1 MFAPRLQQEELTS
14 RVRLDRLDVYAAG
27 LTALAAALF
36 AVIAETGTPLSV
48 RDAAWPLIL
57 FGVVAFVVERESIPT
72 SAKTEVSVA
81 FLPLV
86 FVAVVFGPLAAGLV
100 GAAAMLTE
108 FPTVARLSASTD
120 QVDRPYLR
128 WSVWTSSRVIASMAG
143 GCAAAVFLTGDGP
156 ASIAAATA
164 AATVAVLATDGSL
177 TCLTLH
183 LRGSERVRDALV
195 GIAKV
200 TAAGVPIYGAAVA
213 CLAYAYIAVAPWT
226 AALFL
231 IPALAAHR
239 LFAVTR
245 KQQEA
250 LTSLGAANERLE
262 RANLS
267 FAVALVATLDA
278 RDRYTAG
285 HSEAV
290 AMYARDIA
298 AEMGWSVAD
307 QQLVDLCGLV
317 HDIGKIGLPPGL
329 LEKPGALTPEERLQ
343 MEEHSAIGE
352 RILANVEDYA
362 EIAVIV
368 RHHHERWDGGG
379 YPDGLAGEKIPLIS
393 RILAVADAY
402 DAMTSHRPY
411 RAALP
416 GVEARRRLRE
426 SSGSQFDPSVVTAF
440 DAVLDRAK
448 PHYLAGRGASDAE
461 TEPSEKRVVALAS

>member
-1 MFAPRLQQEELTS
+1 MYMS
-14 RVRLDRLDVYAAG
+14 RFQAHRVNSPLAFDRLDAY
-27 LTALAAALF
+27 AAAL
-36 AVIAETGTPLSV
+36 ATAAGGLVALLVVEDVPLSTWG
-48 RDAAWPLIL
+48 AAWPLVL
-57 FGVVAFVVERESIPT
+57 FAAVSIAVERETI
-72 SAKTEVSVA
+72 SASARTQVSVA
-81 FLPLV
+81 ILPLV
-86 FVAVVFGPLAAGLV
+86 FVQVVFGPLAAAAVGALTVLPEFPPLARLV
-100 GAAAMLTE
+100 G
-108 FPTVARLSASTD
+108 PHDS
-120 QVDRPYLR
+120 VDRPYLR
-128 WSVWTSSRVIASMAG
+128 WLVWTSERVVMGVTG
-143 GCAAAVFLTGDGP
+143 GLAAQMVLSDDRPVTIVVATGLAMTTSLAINSGLTYLTLRARGIDNAWEAVRAIMKVAAA
-156 ASIAAATA
+156 
-164 AATVAVLATDGSL
+164 
-177 TCLTLH
+177 
-183 LRGSERVRDALV
+183 
-195 GIAKV
+195 GI
-200 TAAGVPIYGAAVA
+200 PIYGAAVA
-213 CLAYAYIAVAPWT
+213 FLAYAFVAVTPWT
-226 AALFL
+226 AALFF
-231 IPALAAHR
+231 IPAVAAHR

-250 LTSLGAANERLE
+250 LTSLETANERLE

-298 AEMGWSVAD
+298 GEMGWDSSD

-317 HDIGKIGLPPGL
+317 HDIGKIGLAPGL
-329 LEKPGALTPEERLQ
+329 LEKPGALTPEERRQ

-379 YPDGLAGEKIPLIS
+379 YPDGLTGEAIPMIS

-416 GVEARRRLRE
+416 GTEAKRRLRE
-426 SSGSQFDPSVVTAF
+426 SSGSQFDPAVVAAF
-440 DAVLDRAK
+440 DAVLERAK
-448 PHYLAGRGASDAE
+448 PHYLAGRGATE
-461 TEPSEKRVVALAS
+461 TEAPTTKQLVALAS